1 MPTYLAKVSY
11 HDSTFLPS
19 EKILI
24 KWRQQSAALDYV
36 ESMSHKIVFDPHLKG
51 LELGIQEQA
60 EKEQLSLSS
69 IGQHPIIHS
78 ITIMNKTDFKQT
90 KKVWKFLLFSQ
101 KRSSFKFISKTC
113 KSRRKAQCYS
123 WYRLSRQNFGDFVF
137 GNYSWNFVSTFNPR
151 PESINKVSVEL
162 NYFDL
167 VELEIANAEGIVNTI
182 KESIKRVKINYKLF
196 GFSSD
201 GASVYRGHRFSCSTL
216 VEAST
221 QRCI

>member
-113 KSRRKAQCYS
+113 KSWRKAQCYS
-123 WYRLSRQNFGDFVF
+123 WHRLSRQNFGDFIEIIAETLF
-137 GNYSWNFVSTFNPR
+137 QHLILGLKALIKFL
-151 PESINKVSVEL
+151 L
-162 NYFDL
+162 NL
-167 VELEIANAEGIVNTI
+167 NILTLLNW
-182 KESIKRVKINYKLF
+182 KLPML
-196 GFSSD
+196 
-201 GASVYRGHRFSCSTL
+201 RIL
-216 VEAST
+216 
-221 QRCI
+221 